1 MSARQPRVPVTHAD
15 IEKVVGK
22 FYARVRGHPLLGPIF
37 FSTISHDPD
46 LWREHEAKIARFWA
60 NALLYENQYSGKPM
74 MVHAGVSAIQPQHF
88 DIWLG
93 LFEQTLFEVL
103 EQRTA
108 QLWSELARRI
118 GRGLKLG
125 IE

>member
-1 MSARQPRVPVTHAD
+1 
-15 IEKVVGK
+15 
-22 FYARVRGHPLLGPIF
+22 
-37 FSTISHDPD
+37 
-46 LWREHEAKIARFWA
+46 
-60 NALLYENQYSGKPM
+60 M
-74 MVHAGVSAIQPQHF
+74 MVHAGISAITPQHF

-118 GRGLKLG
+118 GRGLKFG
-125 IE
+125 IDQAWQRAGQPPDLRSS